1 MTIPSGP
8 REGKISGLQPAPSA
22 KPSPVRR
29 PPFRPEPSR
38 FHSTAHRAHLVRL
51 PASESTFSPAAG
63 RESETWA
70 SSSAPSSA
78 PPGPPPPGRAEGA
91 GRGGSGDHGALL
103 PPPTALP
110 SRGRKT
116 PPGALVERGGGF
128 PHRGGAGRRGASPDA
143 SDGRR
148 RARVSDPWAWKLP
161 EAGGGNWGCLEAA
174 EEERSGPVPK

>member
-8 REGKISGLQPAPSA
+8 GEGKISGLPPAPSA

-38 FHSTAHRAHLVRL
+38 FPSTAHRAHLVRL

-63 RESETWA
+63 RESETWS

-78 PPGPPPPGRAEGA
+78 PPGPPPPGERRAPGEAGQVTTAHFCLRPQPHRAGA
-91 GRGGSGDHGALL
+91 GKH
-103 PPPTALP
+103 
-110 SRGRKT
+110 
-116 PPGALVERGGGF
+116 PPGHLLSAAEVSRTEVGRG
-128 PHRGGAGRRGASPDA
+128 GASPDA

-148 RARVSDPWAWKLP
+148 RARVSDTWAWKLP
-161 EAGGGNWGCLEAA
+161 PAGGGDW
-174 EEERSGPVPK
+174 VV